1 MLLTLGVA
9 CKGDHIILERNPFNP
24 DDNNAIKVL
33 DGDNFQVGHIKKED
47 AKPISQA
54 LKMFKMKMNG
64 IITDD
69 GDDYKMHVA
78 VHMFTTEEIDNEQ
91 VKEIVNFFYSSF
103 GRSFRLA

>member
-1 MLLTLGVA
+1 MLANAIASSLKGTLS
-9 CKGDHIILERNPFNP
+9 NP
-24 DDNNAIKVL
+24 DDTTGNAIKVL

-91 VKEIVNFFYSSF
+91 VKKIVNFFYSSF
-103 GRSFRLA
+103 GRSFWSA